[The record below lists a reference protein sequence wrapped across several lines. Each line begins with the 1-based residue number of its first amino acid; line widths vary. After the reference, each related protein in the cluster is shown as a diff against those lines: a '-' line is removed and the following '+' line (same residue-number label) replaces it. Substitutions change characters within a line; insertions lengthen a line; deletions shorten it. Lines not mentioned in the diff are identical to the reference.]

1 MNKLFKIEEIPAA
14 VLLLSDH
21 ERIIDQS
28 RELAGLSRGGGSRGE
43 EKRKSGG
50 GQSTSHSQ
58 RRRYRR
64 GKEMG

>member
-28 RELAGLSRGGGSRGE
+28 RELAGLSRVGRGSRGE

-50 GQSTSHSQ
+50 GQSTSLALTAAALSP
-58 RRRYRR
+58 
-64 GKEMG
+64 